1 MMYIIIFLLGLLFR
15 ISGIHSQTPFWVDEF
30 STASQAQQ
38 ILKHGLTYFT
48 GTFHPELNN
57 ILTHGIVAVSFNIFG
72 VSEFAA
78 RIPSVLLGALVPVA
92 LYFLLRNRFG
102 VAVAWSASL
111 LTSCSYFMI
120 VWSRQ
125 ARGYSLQALLTV
137 VTIGYYL
144 EIRKKGLTRGG
155 GVVLTL
161 IISLGLLTHSAFVL
175 VLLALLA
182 DMFIG
187 RRKAIALWG
196 AKKLWIIPMIIFM
209 LVGFFAAIFGYITVF
224 QRAIWSELLHTNNLW
239 YYHSFLWRQYG
250 LITFLGFTGL
260 AVEYSRQK
268 DTIRPI
274 ALYILTT
281 LIFTSFIWPPYT
293 SRYLVTIFPFLFM
306 GMAIS
311 LLRLFRS
318 PVIAVL
324 MTFVIILNGNL
335 FVMKPKQ
342 YYSINHDFREISNID
357 YTQVYQL
364 IRSKGQIAEGKTA
377 VIDTWHDRLYWY
389 LGQDYSTAYLFRWM
403 DEPSR
408 TNGLPQHTDFETNAS
423 GEKFI
428 PDRPSLRFIGELND
442 LKRAMKIY
450 PRGFIFI
457 DDSSLPKG
465 VIDYADKHLTKELY
479 LDHYPLDDNPYSV
492 WPATLYSWGLDK

>member
-1 MMYIIIFLLGLLFR
+1 MGIALLFTIYAFWLR
-15 ISGIHSQTPFWVDEF
+15 VQNLGYASFWVDEF

-48 GTFHPELNN
+48 GAFHPELNN
-57 ILTHGIVAVSFNIFG
+57 ILTHYIVALSFAIVG
-72 VSEFAA
+72 VSEYAA
-78 RIPSVLLGALVPVA
+78 RIPFVLLGSLVPVA
-92 LYFLLRNRFG
+92 LYLLVRKNFG
-102 VAVAWSASL
+102 VAVACSAAL

-125 ARGYSLQALLTV
+125 ARGYSLQTLLV
-137 VTIGYYL
+137 IGTIGYYL
-144 EIRKKGLTRGG
+144 HIRKRRPTLLHGI
-155 GVVLTL
+155 VLTSL
-161 IISLGLLTHSAFVL
+161 VILGLLTHSAYIL

-182 DMFIG
+182 DVLIG
-187 RRKAIALWG
+187 RRTMRASWGTNRSWILPAI
-196 AKKLWIIPMIIFM
+196 ICV
-209 LVGFFAAIFGYITVF
+209 LVGSVGMVFGYATVL
-224 QRAIWSELLHTNNLW
+224 QRAIWSELFHTNNLW

-274 ALYILTT
+274 ALYILAT
-281 LIFTSFIWPPYT
+281 LIFTSFVWPPYT
-293 SRYLVTIFPFLFM
+293 SRYLVTIFPFLFL

-318 PVIAVL
+318 PVVTIL
-324 MTFVIILNGNL
+324 MTVAIVLNGNL

-357 YTQVYQL
+357 YAQVYRL
-364 IRSKGQIAEGKTA
+364 IHEKGRIPEGRTA
-377 VIDTWHDRLYWY
+377 VVDTWHDRLYWY
-389 LGQDYSTAYLFRWM
+389 MGQDYTAAYLFRWI
-403 DEPSR
+403 DGPTR
-408 TNGLPQHTDFETNAS
+408 INGLPQHTDFSLNET
-423 GEKFI
+423 GEKII
-428 PDRPSLRFIGELND
+428 PDRPSLRFIGELKD

-450 PRGFIFI
+450 PKGFIFI
-457 DDSSLPKG
+457 DDSSLPKD
-465 VIDYADKHLTKELY
+465 VIDYAEKNFTKELY

-492 WPATLYSWGLDK
+492 WPATLYSWGIK